1 MSGPYDHLTPVE
13 FKFRLRT
20 LLIGKDTTIVSEKT
34 NTSSQD
40 NSLDPSLTNG
50 NCEELIH
57 NSKERELSLEICL
70 TSMLFRNLEFDSELK
85 DINDERGDLALEE
98 DLSKN
103 ATMVTEEEAL
113 RYIGGY
119 IVKKILNQI
128 SSYR

>member
-70 TSMLFRNLEFDSELK
+70 TSMLFRNLEFDSETSTLK
-85 DINDERGDLALEE
+85 K
-98 DLSKN
+98 LSKPFRRRK
-103 ATMVTEEEAL
+103 E
-113 RYIGGY
+113 
-119 IVKKILNQI
+119 ILKVLQLHEQ
-128 SSYR
+128 